1 MPESNVE
8 PVARIP
14 DGVDLT
20 DLDLFAGGFPHEVFT
35 RLRDLAPVL
44 WHEPTE
50 HTPDGEGFWSV
61 HSHAACTTVVRDPG
75 AFSSETGGTRP
86 FGGTTLNDLPVAGLM
101 LNMMDDPRHQRVRML
116 VSKGLTSRMIARLE
130 DDLRARTAQLVEVA
144 IDRRDCDFVNEIAGE
159 LPMQAICILMG
170 IPEADRHQL
179 FGWIEHA
186 FDFKGRDA
194 FEPTAEGARAATSMF
209 EYGTALIAEKRAHP
223 ADDML
228 SVVCHA
234 RLAGEDPPALTDQEL
249 QFFFSLLWAA
259 GADTTRN
266 AIAGAVVALDAF
278 PEQWRALRG
287 ARCASSTVVEEIV
300 RWTHPATYNRR
311 TATRDLELFGELVHA
326 GDKVVF
332 WEASANRDEDVFAH
346 PFRFDLDRDPNPHL
360 GFGHGVHHCLGA
372 NLARLEIRVVL
383 DALCA
388 RVGEIE
394 LTGPV
399 EWTRSNKHTGIRHL
413 PVRLTRKA

>member
-1 MPESNVE
+1 VAGIPE
-8 PVARIP
+8 
-14 DGVDLT
+14 GVDLT
-20 DLDLFAGGFPHEVFT
+20 DLDLFAGGFPHDVFT
-35 RLRDLAPVL
+35 RLRAIAPVL

-50 HTPDGEGFWSV
+50 HTPDGDGFWSV
-61 HSHAACTTVVRDPG
+61 HSHAACMTVVHDPG
-75 AFSSETGGTRP
+75 AFSSVTGGTRP

-101 LNMMDDPRHQRVRML
+101 LNMMDDPRHQRVRLL
-116 VSKGLTSRMIARLE
+116 VNKGLTPRTIARLE
-130 DDLRARTAQLVEVA
+130 DELRGRAARLVESA
-144 IDRRDCDFVNEIAGE
+144 IERGECDFVNEIAGE

-170 IPEADRHQL
+170 IPESDRHQL
-179 FGWIEHA
+179 FGWIEHS
-186 FDFKGRDA
+186 FDFKGGREA
-194 FEPTAEGARAATSMF
+194 FESTEEVTRAATAMF

-234 RLAGEDPPALTDQEL
+234 RLDGEEPPELADQEL

-266 AIAGAVVALDAF
+266 AIGGAIVALDAF
-278 PEQWRALRG
+278 PDEWRALRD
-287 ARCASSTVVEEIV
+287 ARAVSGTAVEEIV
-300 RWTHPATYNRR
+300 RWTHPAAYNRR
-311 TATRDLELFGELVHA
+311 TATRELELFAETVRP

-332 WEASANRDEDVFAH
+332 WEASANRDEHVFAD
-346 PFRFDLDRDPNPHL
+346 PFRFDLRRDPNPHL

-383 DALCA
+383 HELCT
-388 RVGEIE
+388 RVGEID
-394 LTGPV
+394 LAGPV

-413 PVRLTRKA
+413 PVRLTRPPSYTRSS

>member
-1 MPESNVE
+1 MDD
-8 PVARIP
+8 R
-14 DGVDLT
+14 
-20 DLDLFAGGFPHEVFT
+20 
-35 RLRDLAPVL
+35 
-44 WHEPTE
+44 
-50 HTPDGEGFWSV
+50 
-61 HSHAACTTVVRDPG
+61 TTVR
-75 AFSSETGGTRP
+75 
-86 FGGTTLNDLPVAGLM
+86 L
-101 LNMMDDPRHQRVRML
+101 L
-116 VSKGLTSRMIARLE
+116 VSKGLTLRTIARLE
-130 DDLRARTAQLVEVA
+130 DDLRARTARLVEAA
-144 IDRRDCDFVNEIAGE
+144 IDRGDCDFVNEIAGE

-179 FGWIEHA
+179 FEWIEHA
-186 FDFKGRDA
+186 FDFKGGREA
-194 FEPTAEGARAATSMF
+194 FETTDEVSRAAASMF

-234 RLAGEDPPALTDQEL
+234 RLAGEDPPELTNQEL

-278 PEQWRALRG
+278 PDQWRALRA
-287 ARCASSTVVEEIV
+287 ARCASSAAVEEIV
-300 RWTHPATYNRR
+300 RWTHPAAYNRR
-311 TATRDLELFGELVHA
+311 TATRDLELFGEGVHA

-332 WEASANRDEDVFAH
+332 WEASANRDEDVFAQ

-383 DALCA
+383 DELCA